1 MACNLTKGRIT
12 PCRDVVGGIA
22 EVYFVDFG
30 GLGTLTLDASD
41 VITDASGTFNAYR
54 YQLKG
59 TSSMT
64 QTVTASREN
73 GTVFFSQALSL
84 TLPKLSADDN
94 KELKLLAYGR
104 PHIVVVDYNGNAL
117 LLGREHGCDVT
128 GGTLVSGAAMG
139 DLIGYTIEFE
149 AQELM
154 LSNFI
159 QNPVAANPFAGLSSA
174 TETIVSGAD
183 F

>member
-1 MACNLTKGRIT
+1 
-12 PCRDVVGGIA
+12 
-22 EVYFVDFG
+22 
-30 GLGTLTLDASD
+30 
-41 VITDASGTFNAYR
+41 
-54 YQLKG
+54 
-59 TSSMT
+59 MT
-64 QTVTASREN
+64 QTITASREN

-84 TLPKLSADDN
+84 TLPKLSAEDS

-139 DLIGYTIEFE
+139 DLIGYTIEFTAE
-149 AQELM
+149 ELT

-159 QNPVAANPFAGLSSA
+159 QNPATGNPFAGLSNA
-174 TETIVSGAD
+174 TETIVSGVD

>member
-12 PCRDVVGGIA
+12 PCRDVVGGIH

-59 TSSMT
+59 NSSMT
-64 QTVTASREN
+64 QTITASREN
-73 GTVFFSQALSL
+73 GTVFFSQALSRS
-84 TLPKLSADDN
+84 SAD
-94 KELKLLAYGR
+94 
-104 PHIVVVDYNGNAL
+104 I
-117 LLGREHGCDVT
+117 LGREHGCDVT

-139 DLIGYTIEFE
+139 DLIGYTIEFTAE
-149 AQELM
+149 ELM

-174 TETIVSGAD
+174 TETIVSGVD

>member
-1 MACNLTKGRIT
+1 
-12 PCRDVVGGIA
+12 
-22 EVYFVDFG
+22 
-30 GLGTLTLDASD
+30 
-41 VITDASGTFNAYR
+41 
-54 YQLKG
+54 
-59 TSSMT
+59 MT
-64 QTVTASREN
+64 QTITASREN

-84 TLPKLSADDN
+84 TLPKLSADDS

-139 DLIGYTIEFE
+139 DLIGYTIEFTAE
-149 AQELM
+149 ELM

-174 TETIVSGAD
+174 TETIVSGVD